1 MSLGDISFI
10 AAFIVFPLII
20 VAMSILA
27 LRTLNRR
34 QRRPM
39 ARFSANTP
47 AESTQELPIAVNS
60 AYTSA
65 SRKAAATT
73 EIVEAAETDD
83 SDEAGPSTA
92 ATQTFRVPAYRG
104 RSRGVVRR
112 IALQPRSNLS
122 SAPQTDAEEIDP
134 R

>member
-10 AAFIVFPLII
+10 AAFIVFPLVI

-34 QRRPM
+34 QRQPM

-47 AESTQELPIAVNS
+47 AESTQELPIAVS
-60 AYTSA
+60 PRYPRE
-65 SRKAAATT
+65 SRAATGTT
-73 EIVEAAETDD
+73 EIAKATKTNSFDKDGLESAPTEA
-83 SDEAGPSTA
+83 
-92 ATQTFRVPAYRG
+92 FKVPAYRG
-104 RSRGVVRR
+104 RSSGVVRR
-112 IALQPRSNLS
+112 FILQHRSTVSPALH
-122 SAPQTDAEEIDP
+122 TDPEEIDS